1 VSPGEAPLV
10 EPLGS
15 SDDPSEVCARFLD
28 LPFLLFLDSASKHSH
43 SGEAQQ
49 LERFSF
55 LTADPV
61 SLIRSK
67 GRNTEVRHGD
77 GGWSSTP
84 NDALSVARS
93 LLPHPPLSLV
103 PGIPPFQGGIAGY
116 IGYDWGAVL
125 ERLPAARYDDLAVPD
140 VMLGLYDWV
149 IAWDHRQGT
158 AWLISTGLPEQGV
171 GREHRARQ
179 RMSQVRERVVS
190 RLASGAGTR
199 LWVDRQ
205 RGSEK
210 GIRDWNPGVSAG
222 SSASVSTY
230 PAVEVEGGDV
240 IGLRSTF
247 TRRGYLDAVARVR
260 EYIVAGDIFQANLSQ
275 RFQAPLSVPPF
286 QLYQQLRHR
295 NPAPFAAYL
304 DFGEFQVL
312 SASPERFLRLDQE
325 RREVETRP
333 IKGTRPRGL
342 GPMHDA
348 ALGRALAE
356 SEKDRAENVMIVDLL
371 RNDLSRVCRP
381 GTVRVPELFALEH
394 HPTVHHLV
402 STVVG
407 ELEPA
412 ADAIDLLRATFPGG
426 SITGAPK
433 VRAMEI
439 IAELEP
445 TQRGVYCGSIG
456 YVSASG
462 AMDTSIVIRTYLALR
477 GQVYFQAGGG
487 IVADSDPELE
497 YRETLD
503 KARGLI
509 ETLIASHQSSVANNE
524 PQVRRSED

>member
-1 VSPGEAPLV
+1 MTAPMV
-10 EPLGS
+10 EPLGRTA
-15 SDDPSEVCARFLD
+15 DPAEVCARFLG
-28 LPFLLFLDSASKHSH
+28 LPYLLCLDSAADHPDS
-43 SGEAQQ
+43 QY
-49 LERFSF
+49 SF
-55 LTADPV
+55 LTADPAAV
-61 SLIRSK
+61 VRSK
-67 GRNTEVRHGD
+67 GFVTELSR
-77 GGWSSTP
+77 GGAWISAP
-84 NDALSVARS
+84 GDALEVARS
-93 LLPHPPLSLV
+93 LLPRDRTSPVSGL
-103 PGIPPFQGGIAGY
+103 PPFQGGIAGY

-125 ERLPAARYDDLAVPD
+125 ERLPRPRYDDLAISD

-149 IAWDHRQGT
+149 IAWDHRVGA
-158 AWLISTGLPEQGV
+158 AWLISTGLPET
-171 GREHRARQ
+171 GRAQERRARD
-179 RMSQVRERVVS
+179 RLEMVRERLGG
-190 RLASGAGTR
+190 RASGSTGTLLSSSHHGPTAPSYPVQGIAG
-199 LWVDRQ
+199 
-205 RGSEK
+205 
-210 GIRDWNPGVSAG
+210 AG
-222 SSASVSTY
+222 
-230 PAVEVEGGDV
+230 E

-247 TRRGYLDAVARVR
+247 THRGYLDAVSRVR

-275 RFQAPLSVPPF
+275 RFQAGRAEPTF
-286 QLYQQLRHR
+286 DLYRRLRRH

-304 DFGEFQVL
+304 DFGELAVL
-312 SASPERFLRLDQE
+312 SASPERFLRLDD
-325 RREVETRP
+325 RRSIETRP

-356 SEKDRAENVMIVDLL
+356 SQKDRAENVMIVDLL

-381 GTVRVPELFALEH
+381 GTVRVPELFAVEH

-407 ELEPA
+407 ELDPD
-412 ADAIDLLRATFPGG
+412 ADAVDLIRAAFPGG

-456 YVSASG
+456 YLSATG
-462 AMDTSIVIRTYLALR
+462 VMDTSIVIRTYLAL
-477 GQVYFQAGGG
+477 GEQIYFQAGGG

-509 ETLIASHQSSVANNE
+509 ETLVESRGEGRGS
-524 PQVRRSED
+524 RSTV

>member
-1 VSPGEAPLV
+1 MRDGLVPLV
-10 EPLGS
+10 EPLGRTA
-15 SDDPSEVCARFLD
+15 DPADLCRRFLD
-28 LPFLLFLDSASKHSH
+28 LPYLLFLDGAANHPD
-43 SGEAQQ
+43 AQY
-49 LERFSF
+49 SF
-55 LTADPV
+55 ITADPAV
-61 SLIRSK
+61 MVRSK
-67 GRNTEVRHGD
+67 GAVTEIDRGSGWTTTD
-77 GGWSSTP
+77 G
-84 NDALSVARS
+84 DALAVARS
-93 LLPHPPLSLV
+93 LLPPEPTIPISGL
-103 PGIPPFQGGIAGY
+103 PPFQGGIAGY
-116 IGYDWGAVL
+116 VGYDWGAVL
-125 ERLPAARYDDLAVPD
+125 EQLPRPRYDDLAIPD

-149 IAWDHRQGT
+149 IAWDHALGT
-158 AWLISTGLPEQGV
+158 AWLISTGLPDRGTEQG
-171 GREHRARQ
+171 RRARQ
-179 RMSQVRERVVS
+179 RAEMVRGRLGEGTEGRRRGEMGRRHAPSDSPALRPSTAPSYPVLGLEDAER
-190 RLASGAGTR
+190 
-199 LWVDRQ
+199 
-205 RGSEK
+205 
-210 GIRDWNPGVSAG
+210 
-222 SSASVSTY
+222 
-230 PAVEVEGGDV
+230 

-247 TRRGYLDAVARVR
+247 THRGYLDAVARVR

-275 RFQAPLSVPPF
+275 RFQASLAEPPF
-286 QLYQQLRHR
+286 DLYRRLRRH

-304 DFGEFQVL
+304 DFGELAVL
-312 SASPERFLRLDQE
+312 SASPERFLRLSPD
-325 RREVETRP
+325 RRTVETRP

-356 SEKDRAENVMIVDLL
+356 SQKDRAENVMIVDLL

-402 STVVG
+402 STVLG
-407 ELEPA
+407 ELDEG
-412 ADAIDLLRATFPGG
+412 ADATDLIRAAFPGG

-456 YVSASG
+456 YLSVTG

-503 KARGLI
+503 KAKGLI
-509 ETLIASHQSSVANNE
+509 ETLAES
-524 PQVRRSED
+524 R

>member
-15 SDDPSEVCARFLD
+15 SDDPIDVCARFLD

-77 GGWSSTP
+77 GRWSSTP
-84 NDALSVARS
+84 DDALAVARS

-149 IAWDHRQGT
+149 IAWDHRHGT
-158 AWLISTGLPEQGV
+158 AWLISTGLPDQAV

-179 RMSQVRERVVS
+179 RMSQVRERLVS
-190 RLASGAGTR
+190 RLGGGTAGPRGSGAA
-199 LWVDRQ
+199 RQ
-205 RGSEK
+205 RGRGAE
-210 GIRDWNPGVSAG
+210 IPDR
-222 SSASVSTY
+222 SSVVTSKSSPPAPSY
-230 PAVEVEGGDV
+230 PALEVEGGDV

-275 RFQAPLSVPPF
+275 RFQTRLPVPPF
-286 QLYQQLRHR
+286 QLYRQLRHR
-295 NPAPFAAYL
+295 NPAPFSAYL
-304 DFGEFQVL
+304 DLGELQVL

-407 ELEPA
+407 ELESA

-509 ETLIASHQSSVANNE
+509 ETLVASHQSSVASSE
-524 PQVRRSED
+524 P

>member
-1 VSPGEAPLV
+1 V
-10 EPLGS
+10 
-15 SDDPSEVCARFLD
+15 
-28 LPFLLFLDSASKHSH
+28 FLDSAAPGHSD
-43 SGEAQQ
+43 AQ
-49 LERFSF
+49 FSF

-61 SLIRSK
+61 SVVRSK
-67 GRNTEVRHGD
+67 GHRTEVRHGPH
-77 GGWSSTP
+77 GGWEAVSG
-84 NDALSVARS
+84 DALSVARS
-93 LLPHPPLSLV
+93 LLPPEPAPPVS
-103 PGIPPFQGGIAGY
+103 GIPPFQGGLAGY

-125 ERLPAARYDDLAVPD
+125 EKLPPTRYDDLSIFD
-140 VMLGLYDWV
+140 VILGLYDWV
-149 IAWDHRQGT
+149 IAWDHRIGT
-158 AWLISTGLPEQGV
+158 AWLVSTGMPETGS
-171 GREHRARQ
+171 GWERHARE
-179 RMSQVRERVVS
+179 RMDLVRERLEGRGPSAADARTGAWQLNSHLS
-190 RLASGAGTR
+190 RVTAPAYPVTGIDGAA
-199 LWVDRQ
+199 
-205 RGSEK
+205 E
-210 GIRDWNPGVSAG
+210 
-222 SSASVSTY
+222 
-230 PAVEVEGGDV
+230 

-247 TRRGYLDAVARVR
+247 THRGYLDAVTRVR
-260 EYIVAGDIFQANLSQ
+260 DYIVAGDIFQANLSQ
-275 RFQAPLSVPPF
+275 RFQTRLQEPPF
-286 QLYQQLRHR
+286 ALYERLRR
-295 NPAPFAAYL
+295 CNPAPFAAYL
-304 DFGEFQVL
+304 NLGDLQIL
-312 SASPERFLRLDQE
+312 SASPERFLRLDAE
-325 RREVETRP
+325 RRRVETRP

-407 ELEPA
+407 ELEA
-412 ADAIDLLRATFPGG
+412 GADATDLIRAAFPGG

-456 YVSASG
+456 YISASG
-462 AMDTSIVIRTYLALR
+462 AMDTSIVIRTCLALR

-509 ETLIASHQSSVANNE
+509 ETLVESRVESHES
-524 PQVRRSED
+524 RRR

>member
-1 VSPGEAPLV
+1 V
-10 EPLGS
+10 
-15 SDDPSEVCARFLD
+15 DPVEVCAQFLD
-28 LPFLLFLDSASKHSH
+28 LPYLLFLDSASQQSH
-43 SGEAQQ
+43 PGDAQP
-49 LERFSF
+49 LEQYSF
-55 LTADPV
+55 LSADPV
-61 SLIRSK
+61 ALIRSK
-67 GRNTEVRHGD
+67 GAHTELRRGD
-77 GGWSSTP
+77 RWISCEG
-84 NDALSVARS
+84 DALSVARE
-93 LLPHPPLSLV
+93 LLPHPAAAPL
-103 PGIPPFQGGIAGY
+103 PGVPPFQGGIAGY
-116 IGYDWGAVL
+116 VGYDWGAVL

-149 IAWDHRQGT
+149 IAWDHKEGT
-158 AWLISTGLPEQGV
+158 AWLVSTGLPEQGPA
-171 GREHRARQ
+171 RERRARE
-179 RMSQVRERVVS
+179 RLEQVRERLS
-190 RLASGAGTR
+190 QG
-199 LWVDRQ
+199 
-205 RGSEK
+205 
-210 GIRDWNPGVSAG
+210 G
-222 SSASVSTY
+222 SSKLAEPGRAGLGASPASVRAPTY
-230 PAVEVEGGDV
+230 PVTDVEGADR

-275 RFQAPLSVPPF
+275 RFESELSIPPF
-286 QLYQQLRHR
+286 RLYQRLRRH

-304 DFGEFQVL
+304 SYGDLQIL
-312 SASPERFLRLDQE
+312 SASPERFLRLSGE

-402 STVVG
+402 STVIG
-407 ELEPA
+407 ELDSS
-412 ADAIDLLRATFPGG
+412 ADAVDLLRATFPGG

-445 TQRGVYCGSIG
+445 TQRAVYCGSIG
-456 YVSASG
+456 YISASG
-462 AMDTSIVIRTYLALR
+462 PMDTSIVIRTYLALR
-477 GQVYFQAGGG
+477 GQIYFQAGGG

-509 ETLIASHQSSVANNE
+509 ETLVAS
-524 PQVRRSED
+524 RRSPAASDER